1 MHIFLFMNKIFIFA
15 SLNKKVMSRRITVDL
30 SEQSWLELSEK
41 QFEAKK
47 QGIKAPS
54 LSKMVADMV
63 DESLK
68 QKKAS
73 QN

>member
-1 MHIFLFMNKIFIFA
+1 MNKIFIFA

>member
-1 MHIFLFMNKIFIFA
+1 MGRK
-15 SLNKKVMSRRITVDL
+15 ITVDL
-30 SEQSWLELSEK
+30 SEESWLELSEK

-54 LSKMVADMV
+54 LSKMVAEMV
-63 DESLK
+63 DEALR